1 MTFDAIFSILYTPC
15 KFQKALNNNNNLIDR
30 KK

>member
-1 MTFDAIFSILYTPC
+1 MTFDARFSILYTPF
-15 KFQKALNNNNNLIDR
+15 KFQKALKNNNNLIDR